1 MVHEIFSWP
10 HGKDSDCLMSIAGP
24 QDFLVV
30 SMVDTVLLIQLGCGG
45 STRISCGL
53 IASIAIIQ

>member
-30 SMVDTVLLIQLGCGG
+30 SMVDTVLLIQLG